1 MTAQERE
8 RLSGRDI
15 LLYDG
20 VCALCNGVV
29 HFAAQRDPTGR
40 LLFLPLGS
48 RLGAELLQRYGIT
61 AATLNSVV
69 VLEHALTPQERISL
83 RTRAVAMVMV
93 RLTRPWR
100 ILGRI
105 LMAIPSWLGDP
116 VYRLVAR
123 IRYHLAG
130 RYEICPLPEPGL
142 RERFIG
148 LDS

>member
-1 MTAQERE
+1 MTTQEQQ
-8 RLSGRDI
+8 RLRGRDI

-20 VCALCNGVV
+20 LCALCNGIVR
-29 HFAAQRDPTGR
+29 FAARRDLAGR

-48 RLGAELLQRYGIT
+48 RLGTELLQRYGIT

-83 RTRAVAMVMV
+83 RTRAVAQVMV

-100 ILGRI
+100 ALGWI

-130 RYEICPLPEPGL
+130 RYEICPLPEPRL

>member
-20 VCALCNGVV
+20 VCALCNGLV

>member
-29 HFAAQRDPTGR
+29 RFAAQHDRTGR

-48 RLGAELLQRYGIT
+48 CLGAELLQRYGIT

-83 RTRAVAMVMV
+83 RTRAVAKVMM

-130 RYEICPLPEPGL
+130 RYEICPLPEPRL

>member
-1 MTAQERE
+1 MTAQERQ

-29 HFAAQRDPTGR
+29 HFAVQRDSTGR

-61 AATLNSVV
+61 AETLNSVV

-83 RTRAVAMVMV
+83 RTRAVAQVMV

-100 ILGRI
+100 VLGRI

-130 RYEICPLPEPGL
+130 RYEICPLPEPRL

-148 LDS
+148 LDG

>member
-1 MTAQERE
+1 MTTQEQQ
-8 RLSGRDI
+8 RLAGRDI

-29 HFAAQRDPTGR
+29 RFAARRDLAAR

-61 AATLNSVV
+61 AQTLNSVV
-69 VLEHALTPQERISL
+69 VLDHALTPQERISL
-83 RTRAVAMVMV
+83 RTRAVAQVMV

-100 ILGRI
+100 VLGRI

-116 VYRLVAR
+116 VYRLIAR

>member
-1 MTAQERE
+1 MTAQEQQ
-8 RLSGRDI
+8 RLAGRDI

-29 HFAAQRDPTGR
+29 RFAAKRDLTGTF
-40 LLFLPLGS
+40 LFLPLGS
-48 RLGAELLQRYGIT
+48 HLGAELLQRYGLT
-61 AATLNSVV
+61 AETLNSVV

-83 RTRAVAMVMV
+83 RTRAVARVMV

-100 ILGRI
+100 VMGQI
-105 LMAIPSWLGDP
+105 LMAVPSWLGDP
-116 VYRLVAR
+116 VYRLTAR

-130 RYEICPLPEPGL
+130 RYEICPLPEPEL
-142 RERFIG
+142 RKRFVG

>member
-1 MTAQERE
+1 MTAQEQQ
-8 RLSGRDI
+8 RLAGRDI

-29 HFAAQRDPTGR
+29 RFAARRDLTGR

-48 RLGAELLQRYGIT
+48 NLGAELLQRYGIT
-61 AATLNSVV
+61 AGTLNSVV
-69 VLEHALTPQERISL
+69 VLEHAHTPKERISL
-83 RTRAVAMVMV
+83 RTRAVAQVMM
-93 RLTRPWR
+93 RLTPPWR
-100 ILGRI
+100 LLGRI
-105 LMAIPSWLGDP
+105 LIAVPWWLGDP

-123 IRYHLAG
+123 IRYYLAG

-148 LDS
+148 LDG